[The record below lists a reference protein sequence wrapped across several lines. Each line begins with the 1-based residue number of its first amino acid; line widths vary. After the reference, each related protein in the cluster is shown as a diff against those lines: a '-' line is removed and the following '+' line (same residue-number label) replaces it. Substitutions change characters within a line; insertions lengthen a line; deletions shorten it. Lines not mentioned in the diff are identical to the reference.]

1 MVKRKKRGAR
11 TTFSASDAIPPTD
24 PGERQHIDIKLYN
37 APTIYGFRCLLRS
50 ICRVTEGKGSYT
62 NLSLPGGVGMT
73 EKGDCCMKQFD
84 LDHKSFDWVKVGR
97 PT

>member
-1 MVKRKKRGAR
+1 MKRKKRGAR

-50 ICRVTEGKGSYT
+50 ICRVTEMRVHV
-62 NLSLPGGVGMT
+62 P
-73 EKGDCCMKQFD
+73 MKKNKTTVHAMLHVLAFWHAHD
-84 LDHKSFDWVKVGR
+84 GHDS
-97 PT
+97 